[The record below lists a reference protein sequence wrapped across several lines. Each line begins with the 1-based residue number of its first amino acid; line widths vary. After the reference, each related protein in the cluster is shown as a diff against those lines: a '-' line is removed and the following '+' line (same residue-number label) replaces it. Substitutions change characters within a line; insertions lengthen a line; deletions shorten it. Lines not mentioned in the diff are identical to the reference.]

1 MFLIIGSTVGAGVL
15 ALPAVTQPI
24 GAAPS
29 SAVLVAVWALL
40 TLEAL
45 LLVDINLAVR
55 HVPRLAALGARRR
68 RRRRPPRLPATLAHG
83 ACIPWRRA
91 ARPARER
98 GELVSMRAMAAATL
112 GPAGASVVS
121 VTYLAL
127 SYALLTAYSAK
138 VADLTALTG
147 GAVAPEAAQAAL
159 SAAFFGLIFCGGER
173 AVESVNAALTKL
185 LLLLFAGILAGT
197 SARADWGTLAA
208 TADWDAAPRAISI
221 AFLSL
226 ARARPRRLAL
236 GRARPRH
243 AVGADVGA
251 RGA

>member
-1 MFLIIGSTVGAGVL
+1 
-15 ALPAVTQPI
+15 
-24 GAAPS
+24 
-29 SAVLVAVWALL
+29 
-40 TLEAL
+40 
-45 LLVDINLAVR
+45 
-55 HVPRLAALGARRR
+55 
-68 RRRRPPRLPATLAHG
+68 
-83 ACIPWRRA
+83 
-91 ARPARER
+91 
-98 GELVSMRAMAAATL
+98 MRAMAAATL

-147 GAVAPEAAQAAL
+147 GAVPPEAAQAAL
-159 SAAFFGLIFCGGER
+159 SAAFFGLIFAGGER

-197 SARADWGTLAA
+197 AARADWGTLAA

-226 ARARPRRLAL
+226 ARARPLAPDYWCQHARGL
-236 GRARPRH
+236 SERCRGRCTTTSSPSSAGCLTATGRASRAPCSPVRAPCARPAPDRPQP
-243 AVGADVGA
+243 GPA
-251 RGA
+251 RQLPGCV